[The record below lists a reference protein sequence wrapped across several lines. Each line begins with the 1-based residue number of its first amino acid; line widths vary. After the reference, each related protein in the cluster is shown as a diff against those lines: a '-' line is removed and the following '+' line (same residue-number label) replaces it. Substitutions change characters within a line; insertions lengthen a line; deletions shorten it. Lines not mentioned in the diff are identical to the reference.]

1 LAESAFGPEPFVDP
15 SVMLAGKYP
24 TGTPVLNLD
33 AEDFRALFSAGH
45 AWLEQHHE
53 SVNALNVFPVPDGDT
68 GTNML
73 LTMQSALEEIH
84 TARSN
89 HAGDVVQ
96 AAAHGALMGAR
107 GNSGVILSQI
117 LRGIAHGLA
126 GEDLVDA
133 AELSGAFLNG
143 SDTAYRGVVRP
154 VEGTMLTVIREV
166 AEAMQKAGMLRDL
179 RAVLDL
185 AVRTAAQS
193 VEKTPRL
200 LAVLAEAGV
209 VDAGGQGLFLVLEGM
224 SRGLRGL
231 PVTLEERVI
240 PDAVLHPSVL
250 ESEYGYDVQCVV
262 LGSTLDI
269 EAMRQAIMGMGDSV
283 LVVGDSRAVKVHVHT
298 DSPGTP
304 LNYCVQQGRLDRVIV
319 ENMQLQYERFMSSG
333 NGFDGVSGGGQ
344 QPPGTRPASLVS
356 SPVASGPIGTVA
368 VVSGEGIAQV
378 FRSLGVHATVSGGQ
392 TMNPSTQSI
401 LEAIEALP
409 VQDVIVLPNNKNIIL
424 AAQQAQ
430 TLSTKNVRVVG
441 SSSVPQGISAL
452 LVVNQQA
459 DLDANVEAMQSAL
472 QSVQTG
478 EVTIAVRDVH
488 LSDLPVSEGDFI
500 GLKDDELATKGDD
513 PASVAV
519 SLLEKMNAADAEII
533 TLYRGEPLAMDEA
546 EGLLIRL
553 RDLFPDQEIEL
564 VDGGQPF
571 YHYIISVE

>member
-1 LAESAFGPEPFVDP
+1 MAASALGPEALIDP
-15 SVMLAGKYP
+15 SVLLAGKYP
-24 TGTPVLNLD
+24 MGTAVLNLD
-33 AEDFRALFSAGH
+33 AEDFRLLFTAGY
-45 AWLEQHHE
+45 AWLEQHHQ

-73 LTMQSALEEIH
+73 LTMQSALEEIRG
-84 TARSN
+84 ACSN

-143 SDTAYRGVVRP
+143 SETAYRGVVRP
-154 VEGTMLTVIREV
+154 VEGTILTVIREV
-166 AEAMQKAGMLRDL
+166 AEAMHKAGTLRDL

-185 AVRTAAQS
+185 GVRTAAQS

-209 VDAGGQGLFLVLEGM
+209 VDAGGQGLYLILEGM

-231 PVTLEERVI
+231 AVAVEEHAI
-240 PDAVLHPSVL
+240 PEAVLHPAVL

-262 LGSTLDI
+262 LGSDLDV
-269 EAMRQAIMGMGDSV
+269 ERMREVITGMGDSV

-304 LNYCVQQGRLDRVIV
+304 LNFCAQQGRIDRVIV
-319 ENMQLQYERFMSSG
+319 ENMQLQYERFMSSDEASG
-333 NGFDGVSGGGQ
+333 RAAGGGQ
-344 QPPGTRPASLVS
+344 QSSAPGPALLIS

-368 VVSGEGIAQV
+368 VVAGEGIAEV

-409 VQDVIVLPNNKNIIL
+409 VEDVIVLPNNKNIIL
-424 AAQQAQ
+424 AARQAQ
-430 TLSTKNVRVVG
+430 TLSTKNVRVVA

-452 LVVNQQA
+452 LVVNQQS
-459 DLDANVEAMQSAL
+459 DLDSNVEAMEAAL

-478 EVTIAVRDVH
+478 EVTVAVRDVY
-488 LSDLPVSEGDFI
+488 LGDLTVSEGDFI
-500 GLKDDELATKGDD
+500 GLKDDELAAKGED
-513 PASVAV
+513 PAAVAV
-519 SLLEKMNAADAEII
+519 SLLEQMHAADAEII
-533 TLYRGEPLAMDEA
+533 TLYRGEPLELEEA

-553 RDLFPDQEIEL
+553 RDLYPGQEIEL